1 MKIKITFIFTGIAF
15 VLLLIWNSCREKEQ
29 KLELA
34 MEEQLTAH
42 LGTLID
48 SCWNDQN
55 LKTFGDLATADF
67 IRNLNGISVAKNT
80 NEMEA
85 HIEVFLTAFPDLEI
99 SVEESEVKGDKIFFL
114 WQATG
119 TNTGVFGEVAATGKK
134 VKINGLSH
142 LYFDDSGMLYRED
155 VYFNEL
161 DLLQQLGYTLSPPN
175 LE

>member
-1 MKIKITFIFTGIAF
+1 MKTKTTFIITGI
-15 VLLLIWNSCREKEQ
+15 VLILLLIWNSCREKEQ

-34 MEEQLTAH
+34 KEDQLTTH
-42 LGTLID
+42 LSTLID
-48 SCWNDQN
+48 SCWNSQN
-55 LKTFGDLATADF
+55 IKAFGDLATTDF
-67 IRNLNGISVAKNT
+67 TRNLNGISVAKNI

-99 SVEESEVKGDKIFFL
+99 SVEESEIKGDKIFFL

-119 TNTGVFGEVAATGKK
+119 TNTGIFGEMGATGKK

-142 LYFDDSGMLYRED
+142 LYFSDSAKLYRED
-155 VYFNEL
+155 VYYNEL
-161 DLLQQLGYTLSPPN
+161 DLLQQLGYTLTPPN